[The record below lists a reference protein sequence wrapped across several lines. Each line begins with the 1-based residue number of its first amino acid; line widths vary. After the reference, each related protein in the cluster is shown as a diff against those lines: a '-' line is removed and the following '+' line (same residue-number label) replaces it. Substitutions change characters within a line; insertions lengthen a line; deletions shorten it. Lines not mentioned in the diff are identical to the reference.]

1 MPTIRILDSGPNLFR
16 ASTRKQVKSWE
27 GKNIGVSFGLRDR
40 SSGDGSRKRGNKG
53 KMVAMARVLRVIC
66 NSQVGRAEER
76 CEIRGRFSGEEQ
88 ARRTK
93 RTRRCLS
100 GLFAN
105 DVPMSR
111 VTLTRRHLEP
121 AAMNFSIPTF
131 PSPAPFRPAEPDPP
145 QSVTLLI
152 VDAYL
157 HRPFCSSIVEIAY
170 ERKRERE
177 KFNNNLKT
185 IPDNT

>member
-1 MPTIRILDSGPNLFR
+1 
-16 ASTRKQVKSWE
+16 
-27 GKNIGVSFGLRDR
+27 
-40 SSGDGSRKRGNKG
+40 
-53 KMVAMARVLRVIC
+53 MVAMARVFRVIC

-111 VTLTRRHLEP
+111 VTLTRRYLEP

>member
-1 MPTIRILDSGPNLFR
+1 
-16 ASTRKQVKSWE
+16 
-27 GKNIGVSFGLRDR
+27 
-40 SSGDGSRKRGNKG
+40 
-53 KMVAMARVLRVIC
+53 MVAMARVLRVIC

-111 VTLTRRHLEP
+111 VTLTRRYLEP

-170 ERKRERE
+170 ERERERE
-177 KFNNNLKT
+177 RNLIIKFENNSR
-185 IPDNT
+185 